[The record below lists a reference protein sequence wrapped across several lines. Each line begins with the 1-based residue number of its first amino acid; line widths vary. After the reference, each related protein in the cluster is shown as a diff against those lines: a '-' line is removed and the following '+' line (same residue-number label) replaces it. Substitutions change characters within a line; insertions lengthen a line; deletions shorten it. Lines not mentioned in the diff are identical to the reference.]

1 MHQRLHQGLVICRQQ
16 EDQFVKGDVGRLEGC
31 WARRRRRPRDGLVLL
46 EWWTLRLDV
55 GDGLEQIL
63 GGTSRD
69 QFLLLIEQ
77 SKHFTVML
85 QLIAQRL
92 D

>member
-1 MHQRLHQGLVICRQQ
+1 MV
-16 EDQFVKGDVGRLEGC
+16 D
-31 WARRRRRPRDGLVLL
+31 
-46 EWWTLRLDV
+46 LRLDV